1 MHYVYKDLLDD
12 CRLQF
17 SRNDINWT
25 VIYRGGLQT
34 GSNSTEACWTPCVSR
49 VSRPL
54 STVVLDQDIKKG
66 LLTDLRDYL
75 HPHTRRWYSNRGIP
89 YRRIYLLLGSPGNGK
104 SSLSFA
110 IAGYFKLKI
119 YTVSLKSPAMNEE
132 NLRSLFT
139 DLPRQC
145 VVLLEDID
153 TAGLTHTRA
162 APKTHGSDDAEKPVA
177 KKVQLTTAPAPGG
190 ISNLGGNISLSAL
203 LNILDG
209 VASQGGRILI
219 MTTNHIDKLD
229 EALIRP
235 GRVDVDMTVKFDL
248 ANTQMTR
255 PSSAAS
261 SPPSKATIILLIFL
275 SPCYRST
282 LAPAA
287 ERDLA
292 ETKAAAETAAAMKRR
307 SEDAR
312 VGKSAEGFAG
322 LIPSMTFSP
331 AEIQSYLL
339 KQKRLPEEAIRG
351 VSK

>member
-261 SPPSKATIILLIFL
+261 SPPSKAT
-275 SPCYRST
+275 SRHHHRRRRR
-282 LAPAA
+282 LAHTHHP
-287 ERDLA
+287 RYLA